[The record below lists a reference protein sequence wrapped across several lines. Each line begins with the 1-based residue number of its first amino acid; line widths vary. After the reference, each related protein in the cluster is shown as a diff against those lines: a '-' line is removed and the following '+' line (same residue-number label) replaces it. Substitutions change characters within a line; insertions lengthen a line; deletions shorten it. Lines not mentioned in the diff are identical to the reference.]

1 MRKVFYTAAGILFVI
16 LIIMVYPRFNPHP
29 PPYRM
34 HMKSALKA
42 FHTGCV
48 IFWEVNNT
56 DLPCNQETAFKQ
68 LFKDGSFP
76 PAWGEELTIKG
87 GGTPETFSATAFHKK
102 SAQMFN
108 INAQGEI
115 EEVSVPKP

>member
-1 MRKVFYTAAGILFVI
+1 
-16 LIIMVYPRFNPHP
+16 
-29 PPYRM
+29 
-34 HMKSALKA
+34 MKSALKA

-48 IFWEVNNT
+48 IYWEVN
-56 DLPCNQETAFKQ
+56 DISLPCDRETAFKQ

-87 GGTPETFSATAFHKK
+87 GGTPGSFFATVIHKK
-102 SAQMFN
+102 SPHMFK

-115 EEVSVPKP
+115 NEISIPKP